1 MASLTTV
8 VPKAHKPLLL
18 STALALLM
26 LAPQANAAPQVIS
39 RLSIELPAT
48 AWLDY
53 QGKFAKQFPQGLP
66 IGVGS
71 GLSFIGKR
79 ADGAR
84 NRSPGGC

>member
-53 QGKFAKQFPQGLP
+53 QGQFAQRHFCRLHWHSS
-66 IGVGS
+66 V
-71 GLSFIGKR
+71 L
-79 ADGAR
+79 
-84 NRSPGGC
+84 